1 MTPLVFDKT
10 HQPSHTGNYK
20 QIQLGSMLGIGIVWK
35 ICHTKFVDKINSN
48 EHIGGWDEEIVTHGS
63 YEMMKKQKHID

>member
-20 QIQLGSMLGIGIVWK
+20 QIQPGSMLGIGIVWK
-35 ICHTKFVDKINSN
+35 ICHIKFVDKINSN
-48 EHIGGWDEEIVTHGS
+48 EHIGGWDEEMYCTINS
-63 YEMMKKQKHID
+63 YPWFLSNDE